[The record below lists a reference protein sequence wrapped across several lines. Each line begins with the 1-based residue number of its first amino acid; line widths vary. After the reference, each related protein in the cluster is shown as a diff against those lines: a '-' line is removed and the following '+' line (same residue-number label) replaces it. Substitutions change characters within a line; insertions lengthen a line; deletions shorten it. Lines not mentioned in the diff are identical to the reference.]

1 MEFFILLISV
11 PLFLI
16 IVFLFALFVLSNY
29 PNREPTKASPPV
41 ENSTG
46 ANTDADNAVA

>member
-1 MEFFILLISV
+1 MEYFIVMISV

-16 IVFLFALFVLSNY
+16 VLLLFALFVLSNY
-29 PNREPTKASPPV
+29 PRREPAKDASSAA
-41 ENSTG
+41 NATS